1 MNIIKKIA
9 FLSLCAWV
17 SSVFA
22 AAPLLQGTQFQVI
35 GIIQHFELDPTSP
48 TPGKISVCT
57 GVNPALRG
65 AKMTVNGINI
75 IIPCNTII
83 TMPGSYLTPEDIFR
97 GPSLNSSTVLP
108 QSGLALDDTP
118 PPVGTYEATIE
129 GNIVGGRHIAG
140 LVHISQQALNNGSG
154 YITEINYT
162 TGMMRVGGSLTLDSA
177 NDAHVRLNDP
187 EGRFG
192 LKTLAT
198 DAQFPTDQRFTSDD
212 GNPTVHAETGFPM
225 CVPRTAPPAN
235 DPKCP
240 AKNRPSNPRLTT
252 FVMGAAL
259 PNFPAAVPCAVCD
272 PNVAAPLVVG
282 DFINYSGTL
291 AKAKDAAGTQYISA
305 HTLAAAVGI
314 YTQPGQKPVY
324 VNQEVSLIGTGGAP
338 INDPRVVPQT
348 NPPTTITQEVSS
360 RDIKV
365 EGFTTDPS
373 QLIDIFAVVVNR
385 CTGEDPNPA
394 VSEKLMG
401 TATPED
407 VPFGRFRFDV
417 RRATSPVPIPL
428 VREFRVKARQ
438 GTVTTANELLAGQYT
453 APVSEYIFPENHVM
467 GDPIIPFNFQDFPFL
482 ASGSGPLCT
491 LGRDASGTC
500 VGPTVGQLNPWP
512 GSPAPASPVC
522 GP

>member
-1 MNIIKKIA
+1 MKIIKKIA

-22 AAPLLQGTQFQVI
+22 AVPLTQGMQFQVI
-35 GIIQHFELDPTSP
+35 GIIQHFELDPVTT
-48 TPGKISVCT
+48 TPGKTPVCT

-97 GPSLNSSTVLP
+97 GPSLNPGLNAVLP

-140 LVHISQQALNNGSG
+140 LVNISQQALNNGSG
-154 YITEINYT
+154 YITEINYS
-162 TGMMRVGGSLTLDSA
+162 TGMMRVGSSLTLDPV
-177 NDAHVRLNDP
+177 NDARVRLNDP
-187 EGRFG
+187 EGRYG
-192 LKTLAT
+192 LQTLAT
-198 DAQFPTDQRFTSDD
+198 DTQFPTDQRFTSDD

-225 CVPRTAPPAN
+225 CVPRTAPPTN
-235 DPKCP
+235 DTKCP
-240 AKNRPSNPRLTT
+240 TANRPSNPRLTT

-272 PNVAAPLVVG
+272 PNMAAPLVVG

-291 AKAKDAAGTQYISA
+291 AKDSTGTLYISA

-365 EGFTTDPS
+365 EGFATDPS
-373 QLIDIFAVVVNR
+373 QLIDIFAVKVNP
-385 CTGEDPNPA
+385 CTGEEPNP
-394 VSEKLMG
+394 VLMG

-407 VPFGRFRFDV
+407 IPFGRFRFDV

-438 GTVTTANELLAGQYT
+438 GTMTTANDLLAGQYT

-467 GDPIIPFNFQDFPFL
+467 GDPIIPFNFQDMPFL
-482 ASGSGPLCT
+482 TQGSGPLCT
-491 LGRDASGTC
+491 LDRQDLTTGKCT
-500 VGPTVGQLNPWP
+500 GPIVRQLNPWP
-512 GSPAPASPVC
+512 GSPVPASTTC

>member
-1 MNIIKKIA
+1 MKIFNKIA
-9 FLSLCAWV
+9 FLCLCI
-17 SSVFA
+17 STNIVFS
-22 AAPLLQGTQFQVI
+22 AAPLSQGTQFSVI
-35 GIIQHFELDPTSP
+35 GLIQHFELDSATA
-48 TPGKISVCT
+48 TPGNVCT
-57 GVNPALRG
+57 GVDPALRG
-65 AKMTVNGINI
+65 AKMKVNGLNI

-83 TMPGSYLTPEDIFR
+83 TMPGSYLTSEDIFR
-97 GPSLNSSTVLP
+97 GPSLNKATVLP

-118 PPVGTYEATIE
+118 PPVGSYEAEIT
-129 GNIVGGRHIAG
+129 GNIVGGMHIAG

-154 YITEINYT
+154 YITAIDGA
-162 TGMMRVGGSLTLDSA
+162 TGMMRVGSSPTLDPV
-177 NDAHVRLNDP
+177 NDARVRLNDP

-192 LKTLAT
+192 LPTLAT

-225 CVPRTAPPAN
+225 CVPRTPADN
-235 DPKCP
+235 VHCP
-240 AKNRPSNPRLTT
+240 ASNRPSNPTATT

-259 PNFPAAVPCAVCD
+259 PNFPAAVPCPSCN
-272 PNVAAPLVVG
+272 PNAAAPLVVG
-282 DFINYSGTL
+282 DLINYSGTL
-291 AKAKDAAGTQYISA
+291 AKANDADKTLYISA
-305 HTLAAAVGI
+305 HTLSASVGI

-324 VNQEVSLIGTGGAP
+324 VNQEVSLIGTGGTP
-338 INDPRVVPQT
+338 ITDPRVS
-348 NPPTTITQEVSS
+348 PPTTPPSTITQEISA

-373 QLIDIFAVVVNR
+373 QQVDIFAVVVNP

-394 VSEKLMG
+394 VSEVLMG
-401 TATPED
+401 TVTPQD

-438 GTVTTANELLAGQYT
+438 GTVTTANDIEAGQYT

-467 GDPIIPFNFQDFPFL
+467 GDPIIPFNFQDLPFL

-491 LGRDASGTC
+491 LKREDATGKCT
-500 VGPTVGQLNPWP
+500 GPVVKQLTPWP
-512 GSPAPASPVC
+512 GSPAPVSVAC